1 MDGFWPFCAL
11 GDALGDVTGDNITGG
26 STDSAGSGLGG
37 DTAGDTGHSLVFPF
51 FACEKI
57 PKSFFGTAGLEGGGE
72 TFSLPFTLLSN
83 SSDSLSEDIIS
94 GSSMLK
100 SGSSKS

>member
-51 FACEKI
+51 FACKKI
-57 PKSFFGTAGLEGGGE
+57 PKSFFGTAGLKVGVKH
-72 TFSLPFTLLSN
+72 FLYLSPCYPIHQIHFLKI
-83 SSDSLSEDIIS
+83 LSPAHQC
-94 GSSMLK
+94 
-100 SGSSKS
+100 